1 MKVED
6 DASLVEELQSAV
18 NEEGW
23 VQVGTYSHLDVAQEH
38 ALVILAMGLPC
49 WIEAHPHG
57 GCLYLLVAPQ
67 YANQVIPELRE
78 YELEQKRALPT
89 IDHGSFS
96 HSPGWVAYV
105 LWLLVLVL
113 IHRLETRHPEL
124 VDLCASSSIRLVEH
138 REFWR
143 PFTALFFHADME
155 HLLSNLLSGLIFS
168 TLLSCSMGA
177 LRGWLLLLTCGTIGN
192 AITSIMYFPK
202 PYLSIGASTAVFAA
216 LGILS
221 GLGLAWMLRFRKQ
234 IPWLR
239 VSAPVI
245 SGVIILG
252 MTGSGTVEG
261 NTDVMAHVFGFATG
275 VVAGSLWGTLSKLSY
290 TASCGIST
298 AESDVRT

>member
-1 MKVED
+1 MKVEGHP
-6 DASLVEELQSAV
+6 SLVEELDIAL

-23 VQVGTYSHLDVAQEH
+23 VHVGTYSHLDAAQEH

-49 WIEAHPHG
+49 WIEASLHG
-57 GCLYLLVAPQ
+57 GYFCLLVAPQ
-67 YANQVIPELRE
+67 SVDQVIPELRK
-78 YELEQKRALPT
+78 YELEQQRASPT

-96 HSPGWVAYV
+96 HSPGWVAYM

-113 IHRLETRHPEL
+113 IHRLDTRHPEL
-124 VDLCASSSIRLVEH
+124 VDLCASSSIGLIEDK
-138 REFWR
+138 ELWR

-168 TLLSCSMGA
+168 TLLSCSIGA
-177 LRGWLLLLTCGTIGN
+177 WRGWLLLLSCGTIGN
-192 AITSIMYFPK
+192 TITSIMNFPD

-239 VSAPVI
+239 VSAPVTG
-245 SGVIILG
+245 GVIVLG

-261 NTDVMAHVFGFATG
+261 NTDVMAHVFGFVTG
-275 VVAGSLWGTLSKLSY
+275 VVAGSLWGSLSKLSY
-290 TASCGIST
+290 TASSGISM
-298 AESDVRT
+298 AESDART